1 MATESRS
8 PYRVKYNPRSHV
20 WQHMPSS
27 MWRGEP
33 VLLGFV
39 VTGTIGAAY
48 GIANSTL
55 PIRYGRALFIVLVCQ
70 PSVAALVCGW
80 YRLGLRTVVVASLIP
95 PVVGNTTFR
104 ILVPYPGSYGSEQLL
119 QDVALMAV
127 ASLVILISTICVY
140 GLGKTAR
147 TVTRSSAS
155 DD

>member
-1 MATESRS
+1 
-8 PYRVKYNPRSHV
+8 
-20 WQHMPSS
+20 MPSGIRRS
-27 MWRGEP
+27 GL

-48 GIANSTL
+48 GIVTSTL
-55 PIRYGRALFIVLVCQ
+55 TIQYGRALFVVLVCQ

-119 QDVALMAV
+119 EDVALMAV
-127 ASLVILISTICVY
+127 ASLVILVITTCVY
-140 GLGKTAR
+140 ALGRTAR
-147 TVTRSSAS
+147 TVTKSSAS
-155 DD
+155 GD